1 MATQIRR
8 SPEQWQHHINAQLS
22 SGLSIKRYCQ
32 KHQLTPSSFYLW
44 RSRLA
49 EEVNV
54 SPEPSMTRDWL
65 PISLNKNDAAVAQYS
80 TNITLA
86 LPGGIT
92 LTICSR

>member
-49 EEVNV
+49 EGINAM
-54 SPEPSMTRDWL
+54 PETSTTEDWL
-65 PISLNKNDAAVAQYS
+65 PISLDKNNASFTQRA

-86 LPGGIT
+86 LPGGMT
-92 LTICSR
+92 LTICSH